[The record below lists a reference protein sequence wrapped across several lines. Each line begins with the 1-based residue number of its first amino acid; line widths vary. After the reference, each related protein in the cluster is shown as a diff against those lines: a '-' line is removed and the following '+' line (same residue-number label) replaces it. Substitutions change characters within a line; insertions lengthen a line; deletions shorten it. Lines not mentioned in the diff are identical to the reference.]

1 MEKRD
6 IEIRRN
12 IIEKSLMAVK
22 DYARQNMK
30 MVLYAAAALA
40 VAAVLAIGAI
50 LYYDRR
56 ETAEMVKLERILD
69 SYRKS
74 YSSDAAERAKTLEQT
89 VKDLDA
95 LTSDSWWG
103 YVHRNGHYIIGG
115 LYYNERNYAG
125 ARKHFLIFADGNRRS
140 FFAPLALQQA
150 ARSAEYVSDYKEAL
164 KIYVRL
170 EKDYSESAVADQVF
184 YDLGRVYEHEGDIFK
199 ARENLNKVITSF
211 PRSPFAQKA
220 REKLMLLG
228 MAGNRS

>member
-22 DYARQNMK
+22 EYARQNMK
-30 MVLYAAAALA
+30 MVLYAAAA
-40 VAAVLAIGAI
+40 VAATAVLVIGAV
-50 LYYDRR
+50 LYYDMR

-69 SYRKS
+69 AYRQS
-74 YSSDAAERAKTLEQT
+74 YSSDASKRAEMLEKTA
-89 VKDLDA
+89 KDLDA

-103 YVHRNGHYIIGG
+103 YVRRNGNYIIGG

-125 ARKHFLIFADGNRRS
+125 ARKYFLIFADGNGRS

-150 ARSAEYVSDYKEAL
+150 ARSAEYMSDYKEAL
-164 KIYVRL
+164 KIYTRL
-170 EKDYSESAVADQVF
+170 EKDYSESVIADQIF

-211 PRSPFAQKA
+211 SRSPFAQKA
-220 REKLMLLG
+220 RERLMLLG
-228 MAGNRS
+228 LAGERR